1 MPKERTEEEILIGA
15 PLKLRFAGNEYDVPV
30 VSRAKA
36 RVWREKLIATAKE
49 ISELGVSV
57 DGLGTAFTA
66 FPDKQAE
73 LVCAYATSVARDE
86 IMENATE
93 EEIVIA
99 FSSISSVSFPFLRQL
114 SMLKAIATASL
125 LPSEKSSS
133 LSSANTASHRV
144 M

>member
-1 MPKERTEEEILIGA
+1 MPKERTEEQILTGE
-15 PLKLRFAGNEYDVPV
+15 PLKLRFAGKDYDVPV
-30 VSRAKA
+30 LSRSKA

-57 DGLGTAFTA
+57 DGLGTAISV

-73 LVCAYATSVARDE
+73 LVCLYAPSVPCAE

-114 SMLKAIATASL
+114 SMLKATAMATL

-133 LSSANTASHRV
+133 LSSANTASRRV